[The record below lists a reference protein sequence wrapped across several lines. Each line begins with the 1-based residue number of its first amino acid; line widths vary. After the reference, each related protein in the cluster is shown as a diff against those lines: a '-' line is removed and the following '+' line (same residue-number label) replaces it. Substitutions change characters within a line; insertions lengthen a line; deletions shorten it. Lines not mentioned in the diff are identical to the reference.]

1 VYFPTPDLPLWDPF
15 EQIGENVP
23 SALIF
28 NLTVWHDNRTLF
40 VQDEPFFPLPDPHIP
55 PRLNAHQTSLSLAE
69 FENDPL
75 TDLHKLPSFELD
87 YDRLVHPRDDPS
99 IHYSNFHPD
108 LTLNILGAGI
118 AGYNTLMNSNSQW
131 ALKVKL
137 KDRNSQ
143 GRSTT
148 DPFLF
153 NLEIEDVRLYD
164 RGEYYT
170 FPNLDGL
177 KECTL
182 WSWRCE
188 DFGDTPWY
196 RYVLRRNF
204 DRFGKIGSMRH
215 MLLQRRDTLNRKFGA
230 WQTVALMAVV
240 VSMIVSPVFYGFYQ
254 LVRKVQTYYQ
264 ENRAQEA
271 LWWETQEEEGEGVLP
286 VYEEEQLR
294 KFFDETEEKG
304 ETLSEKLLDDTETK
318 GSSSEE
324 KPLPPTPAKS
334 SDASEK

>member
-1 VYFPTPDLPLWDPF
+1 
-15 EQIGENVP
+15 
-23 SALIF
+23 
-28 NLTVWHDNRTLF
+28 
-40 VQDEPFFPLPDPHIP
+40 
-55 PRLNAHQTSLSLAE
+55 
-69 FENDPL
+69 
-75 TDLHKLPSFELD
+75 
-87 YDRLVHPRDDPS
+87 
-99 IHYSNFHPD
+99 
-108 LTLNILGAGI
+108 
-118 AGYNTLMNSNSQW
+118 MNSNSQW

-271 LWWETQEEEGEGVLP
+271 LWWETQEEEGEGLLP